1 MTEKISE
8 RLLEQAEKLINHSD
22 KEILA
27 LSLGV
32 NPLAKDNYQMAM
44 ALRFKDSLLN
54 LKQEINRLRKSLN
67 ISSWVIGVMTFFI
80 LVLTGV
86 LVWMTITPV

>member
-1 MTEKISE
+1 MVDKVNE
-8 RLLEQAEKLINHSD
+8 RLLKSAEELINRSD
-22 KEILA
+22 KEVLA

-44 ALRFKDSLLN
+44 ALRLKNSLFA
-54 LKQEINRLRKSLN
+54 LKQEINGLKNSLN
-67 ISSWVIGVMTFFI
+67 ISSWVIGIMTFFI

-86 LVWMTITPV
+86 IVWKGL